1 MILGDF
7 VPGRILSPHLSSLY
21 VHHIVNIHI
30 EQLFCLWGI
39 LTLGGFYLA
48 KSIAHAG
55 GLGHDEYFDPKK
67 DFELEREI
75 ILGKI

>member
-1 MILGDF
+1 M
-7 VPGRILSPHLSSLY
+7 PG
-21 VHHIVNIHI
+21 
-30 EQLFCLWGI
+30 GI
-39 LTLGGFYLA
+39 LTLGGFYPA

-55 GLGHDEYFDPKK
+55 GLGHEEYFDPKK

>member
-1 MILGDF
+1 MFGGL
-7 VPGRILSPHLSSLY
+7 LS
-21 VHHIVNIHI
+21 
-30 EQLFCLWGI
+30 
-39 LTLGGFYLA
+39 LGGFYPA

-55 GLGHDEYFDPKK
+55 GLGHGEYFDPKK